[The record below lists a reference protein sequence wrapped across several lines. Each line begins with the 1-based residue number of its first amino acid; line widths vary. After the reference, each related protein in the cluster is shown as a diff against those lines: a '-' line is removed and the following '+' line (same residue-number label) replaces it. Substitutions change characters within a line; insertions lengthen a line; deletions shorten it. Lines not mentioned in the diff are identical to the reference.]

1 MEENKNKQEEPKKL
15 TYEQLYNVAHQLSNQ
30 NVALRQ
36 KLSEANLINMFKRL
50 DYLFK
55 VLEMYKMFDDKF
67 VYNCTKEIVEFMTP
81 SDEEKDNTTTQE

>member
-30 NVALRQ
+30 NVDLRQ

-55 VLEMYKMFDDKF
+55 VLEMYKRFDDKF

>member
-1 MEENKNKQEEPKKL
+1 MEENKNTQEEPKKL

-30 NVALRQ
+30 NVDLRQ

-55 VLEMYKMFDDKF
+55 VLEMYKMFDDKV

-81 SDEEKDNTTTQE
+81 SDEEKDDTTTQE

>member
-30 NVALRQ
+30 NVDLRQ

-67 VYNCTKEIVEFMTP
+67 VNNCTKEIVEFMTP